1 MQQTLPSRQLAIIL
15 HADIVG
21 STALV
26 QVDESV
32 AHYRMQGVF
41 KRFSKI
47 IQQYGGIT
55 HELRG
60 DALVAKFGLASNAVS
75 ASLYF
80 QRENTRVNSEYK
92 DSILPEVRVGIA
104 MGEVIIADNTITGTG
119 VILAQRLE
127 QLALSGGVVIQ
138 NAIFETIPKRL
149 PFEFTNLG
157 EQHLKGFDTPVT
169 GFSVALTPGAKI
181 PEADTVISTDKI
193 QIQESPK
200 PAIAVLP
207 FKNMSGDPEQEYF
220 SDGISED
227 IITALSYFR
236 SFPVISRNS
245 SFSYK
250 NQATNIAD
258 IGREL
263 NVKYIVDGGIR
274 KSGSRLRITAQL
286 IDAENGHQLW
296 TSKFDRN
303 LDDIF
308 EIQDEISEIIVT
320 KIQPELTHAE
330 LEKVAAKRP
339 ENLTAWDL
347 VLRGMSLVTQFSR
360 DEANQAESLFR
371 QAIELDPTYPDAW
384 SGLAWVLLYGVL
396 ICDPGEREK
405 LIEEGFNAAQKA
417 VKLDD
422 RSAMAHYVLGV
433 GHVWKEDFQAGIRE
447 GELSIELNPYNA
459 TAHMGLGNRLDLIG
473 RTDEGIEKLQYA
485 LQFNPRDPRR
495 GLCMVMLSRANS
507 SIENYEEALR
517 WAKEAVSVS
526 SENPDFHYRLAICL
540 ANLDCIEEAQKN
552 LQLCEKLKP
561 GFLKERK
568 AWLPY
573 SNPERNQKFFQ
584 GMWKHN
590 LLEPV

>member
-119 VILAQRLE
+119 IILAQRLE

-169 GFSVALTPGAKI
+169 RFSVALTPGAKI

-207 FKNMSGDPEQEYF
+207 FKNMSGDPEQ
-220 SDGISED
+220 
-227 IITALSYFR
+227 
-236 SFPVISRNS
+236 
-245 SFSYK
+245 
-250 NQATNIAD
+250 
-258 IGREL
+258 
-263 NVKYIVDGGIR
+263 
-274 KSGSRLRITAQL
+274 
-286 IDAENGHQLW
+286 
-296 TSKFDRN
+296 
-303 LDDIF
+303 
-308 EIQDEISEIIVT
+308 
-320 KIQPELTHAE
+320 
-330 LEKVAAKRP
+330 
-339 ENLTAWDL
+339 
-347 VLRGMSLVTQFSR
+347 
-360 DEANQAESLFR
+360 
-371 QAIELDPTYPDAW
+371 
-384 SGLAWVLLYGVL
+384 
-396 ICDPGEREK
+396 
-405 LIEEGFNAAQKA
+405 
-417 VKLDD
+417 
-422 RSAMAHYVLGV
+422 
-433 GHVWKEDFQAGIRE
+433 
-447 GELSIELNPYNA
+447 
-459 TAHMGLGNRLDLIG
+459 
-473 RTDEGIEKLQYA
+473 
-485 LQFNPRDPRR
+485 
-495 GLCMVMLSRANS
+495 
-507 SIENYEEALR
+507 
-517 WAKEAVSVS
+517 
-526 SENPDFHYRLAICL
+526 
-540 ANLDCIEEAQKN
+540 
-552 LQLCEKLKP
+552 
-561 GFLKERK
+561 
-568 AWLPY
+568 
-573 SNPERNQKFFQ
+573 
-584 GMWKHN
+584 
-590 LLEPV
+590 